1 MGTSGREEAKTM
13 SEFVT
18 VLRGRIQGTQ
28 KKLTAARE
36 AGHDYEIYL
45 HIARI
50 KDLLDLAER
59 HGIDTTAWIDPAE
72 LTTAELR
79 G

>member
-1 MGTSGREEAKTM
+1 M

-18 VLRGRIQGTQ
+18 VLRGRVQGTHE
-28 KKLTAARE
+28 KLTVARAAE
-36 AGHDYEIYL
+36 HDYEIHL

-50 KDLLDLAER
+50 QDLLDMAGR
-59 HGIDTTAWIDPAE
+59 HGVDTTSWIDPAE
-72 LTTAELR
+72 LTAAESR

>member
-1 MGTSGREEAKTM
+1 M

-18 VLRGRIQGTQ
+18 ALQGRIQGAQ
-28 KKLTAARE
+28 EKLAAARE
-36 AGHDYEIYL
+36 AEHDYEIYL

-50 KDLLDLAER
+50 KDLLDTAER
-59 HGIDTTAWIDPAE
+59 VGVDTSGWIDPAE
-72 LTTAELR
+72 LATAESR

>member
-1 MGTSGREEAKTM
+1 M

-18 VLRGRIQGTQ
+18 VLRGRIEGAHE
-28 KKLTAARE
+28 KLAAARAAE
-36 AGHDYEIYL
+36 HDYEIYQ

-50 KDLLDLAER
+50 NDLLDMAER
-59 HGIDTTAWIDPAE
+59 HGIDTTTWIDPAD
-72 LTTAELR
+72 LTTAERR

>member
-1 MGTSGREEAKTM
+1 VGRRDDEKAKTM

-18 VLRGRIQGTQ
+18 ALRGRVQGAQ
-28 KKLTAARE
+28 EKLATARE
-36 AGHDYEIYL
+36 AGHDYEVYL

-50 KDLLDLAER
+50 KDLLDLARR
-59 HGIDTTAWIDPAE
+59 HGIDTTGWIDPAD
-72 LTTAELR
+72 LTTTEVR

>member
-1 MGTSGREEAKTM
+1 MN
-13 SEFVT
+13 EFVT
-18 VLRGRIQGTQ
+18 VLRGRVQGAQ
-28 KKLTAARE
+28 EELAAARE
-36 AGHDYEIYL
+36 AEHDYEIYL

-59 HGIDTTAWIDPAE
+59 HGIDTTDWIDPAD
-72 LTTAELR
+72 LTTAEVR

>member
-1 MGTSGREEAKTM
+1 M

-18 VLRGRIQGTQ
+18 VLRGRVHGSQE
-28 KKLTAARE
+28 KLATARE
-36 AGHDYEIYL
+36 AEHDYEVYL

-59 HGIDTTAWIDPAE
+59 HGVDTTDWIDPTE
-72 LTTAELR
+72 LTTAEAR

>member
-1 MGTSGREEAKTM
+1 M

-18 VLRGRIQGTQ
+18 VLRGRVQGAQQ
-28 KKLTAARE
+28 KLATARE

-59 HGIDTTAWIDPAE
+59 HGIDTTDWIDPAE
-72 LTTAELR
+72 LTTTEAR